1 METTDVITIL
11 YQTKTANAM
20 SPEAREIV
28 LWVENT
34 YAFQPMIESLV
45 KNMKGKMDRGI
56 YDPTLAVKLWKN
68 FLYNAKKHPEFRIT
82 YGDWQPA
89 PADWTAAAEYLST
102 SAYESIQAGDYDYLF
117 QPKTANTHGADQGED
132 EEDCEEKTANLII
145 EALHTAGIDDDQ
157 FRFAIGE
164 QWVAKVVSSVV
175 EQIVNRPQLFQTIVD
190 GIIDRIKARL

>member
-1 METTDVITIL
+1 MRTTDVITL
-11 YQTKTANAM
+11 FDQTKTAN
-20 SPEAREIV
+20 SLTPEAKEIA

-34 YAFQPMIESLV
+34 GAFQPMIESLV
-45 KNMKGKMDRGI
+45 KNMKRKIDKGV
-56 YDPTLAVKLWKN
+56 YDPTLAIKLWKN

-89 PADWTAAAEYLST
+89 PQDWTGAASYLSQST
-102 SAYESIQAGDYDYLF
+102 YESIQAGDYDYLF
-117 QPKTANTHGADQGED
+117 QPKTASTHADDQGED
-132 EEDCEEKTANLII
+132 GEDSEEKTANLII

-157 FRFAIGE
+157 FRYAIGE

-175 EQIVNRPQLFQTIVD
+175 EQIVNRPQLFQTMID